1 MVGIGVAMQPPPR
14 GRGGEY
20 STVLSDRMYRGN
32 GVVFR
37 DAFPRIGSSF
47 NELVLDLGLDLG

>member
-1 MVGIGVAMQPPPR
+1 MQPPPR
-14 GRGGEY
+14 GRVGGVY

-47 NELVLDLGLDLG
+47 NELFLDLGLDLG